1 MCFRDKM
8 QYIIC
13 PQDMIIFATVHIR
26 STDQDR
32 ESGIYKR
39 KKKKDDDHPAC
50 RQDRKGTH
58 RISTT
63 Y

>member
-13 PQDMIIFATVHIR
+13 PKDMIIFVTVHIR

-32 ESGIYKR
+32 IWYF
-39 KKKKDDDHPAC
+39 KKKKKEDDDDLPAC
-50 RQDRKGTH
+50 RQDRKGAH